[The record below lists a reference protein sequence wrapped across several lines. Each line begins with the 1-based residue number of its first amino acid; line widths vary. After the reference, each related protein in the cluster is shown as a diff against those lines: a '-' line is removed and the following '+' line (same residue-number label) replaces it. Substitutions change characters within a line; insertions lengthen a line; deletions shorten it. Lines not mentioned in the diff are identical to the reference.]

1 MLVHSI
7 FSVDLC
13 VLKNPIELSLT
24 SERAYYWCIVW
35 DCQRVVIKCQVFWKE
50 GIPYLAT
57 NPEGRHLLLFF
68 FSLIDV
74 KRTQIISLSGKK
86 KCQKRTLL
94 LSKKY
99 RIQLR

>member
-74 KRTQIISLSGKK
+74 KRTQIIRLSGKK
-86 KCQKRTLL
+86 KMPKENFVVVQKV
-94 LSKKY
+94 
-99 RIQLR
+99 

>member
-50 GIPYLAT
+50 RIPYLAT

-74 KRTQIISLSGKK
+74 KRTQIIRLSGKK
-86 KCQKRTLL
+86 KMPKENFVVVQKV
-94 LSKKY
+94 
-99 RIQLR
+99 

>member
-1 MLVHSI
+1 MLVHSS
-7 FSVDLC
+7 FSFDLC

-50 GIPYLAT
+50 RIPYLAT

-74 KRTQIISLSGKK
+74 KRTQIIRLSGKK
-86 KCQKRTLL
+86 KMPKENFVVVQKV
-94 LSKKY
+94 
-99 RIQLR
+99 

>member
-1 MLVHSI
+1 MLVHSS
-7 FSVDLC
+7 FSFDLC

-50 GIPYLAT
+50 RIPYLAT
-57 NPEGRHLLLFF
+57 NPEGRHLLFFF

-74 KRTQIISLSGKK
+74 KRTQIIRLSGKK
-86 KCQKRTLL
+86 KMPKENFVVVQKV
-94 LSKKY
+94 
-99 RIQLR
+99 

>member
-7 FSVDLC
+7 FSFDLC

-50 GIPYLAT
+50 RIPYLAT
-57 NPEGRHLLLFF
+57 NPEGRHLLFFF

-86 KCQKRTLL
+86 KMPKENFVVVQKV
-94 LSKKY
+94 
-99 RIQLR
+99 

>member
-24 SERAYYWCIVW
+24 SERAYYWCILW

-50 GIPYLAT
+50 RIPYLAT

-74 KRTQIISLSGKK
+74 KRTQIIRLSGKK
-86 KCQKRTLL
+86 KMPKENFVVVQKV
-94 LSKKY
+94 
-99 RIQLR
+99 